1 MVMMMMMLISGNAG
15 RWWFAFKFGSDG
27 RGGRGS
33 GDDASSAAVGR
44 AAEMIYDAAGFDVL
58 ERRVGAGD
66 VVQRS
71 LGVAGGTVGRT
82 SLENAR
88 NP

>member
-1 MVMMMMMLISGNAG
+1 MLISGTDG

-44 AAEMIYDAAGFDVL
+44 ATVMIEDARFDVL

-88 NP
+88 DP